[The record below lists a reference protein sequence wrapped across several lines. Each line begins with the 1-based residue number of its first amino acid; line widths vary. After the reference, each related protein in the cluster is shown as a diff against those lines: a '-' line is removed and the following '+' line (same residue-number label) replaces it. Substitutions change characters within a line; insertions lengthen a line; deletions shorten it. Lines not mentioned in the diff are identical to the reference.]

1 MPNQFLAVV
10 DQMPFLNQL
19 QLGQKLRIAIDHP
32 NLLAQL
38 GREVI
43 QICQLLHPLKH
54 QQSLL
59 MHGAQVF
66 EGLELIQA
74 KFHLLALT
82 PKLVQL
88 LDQKFFSLSK
98 DKLPLGKVCEATSEV
113 ENK

>member
-1 MPNQFLAVV
+1 
-10 DQMPFLNQL
+10 L
-19 QLGQKLRIAIDHP
+19 QRVQKSRIAIDHP
-32 NLLAQL
+32 NLLGQL
-38 GREVI
+38 DHEVI

-54 QQSLL
+54 QQSSL
-59 MHGAQVF
+59 MHGVLVF
-66 EGLELIQA
+66 VGPELIQA

>member
-1 MPNQFLAVV
+1 MDLMPS
-10 DQMPFLNQL
+10 LNQL
-19 QLGQKLRIAIDHP
+19 LPEQKLRTAIDHP
-32 NLLAQL
+32 NLLGQL
-38 GREVI
+38 DHEVI
-43 QICQLLHPLKH
+43 QICLLQHPLKH
-54 QQSLL
+54 QRSLL

-66 EGLELIQA
+66 GGQELIQA

-98 DKLPLGKVCEATSEV
+98 DKLPLAKAGEATSEV

>member
-1 MPNQFLAVV
+1 MPNQSLAVV
-10 DQMPFLNQL
+10 DQMPSLNQL
-19 QLGQKLRIAIDHP
+19 QREQKLHIAIDRP
-32 NLLAQL
+32 NLLGQL
-38 GREVI
+38 DHEVI

-59 MHGAQVF
+59 MHGVLVF
-66 EGLELIQA
+66 VGPELIQA